1 MNAFLTVTVLTRVM
15 RATVPIPT
23 VASASVLHS
32 APVGGSVVGVVRT
45 L

>member
-1 MNAFLTVTVLTRVM
+1 M
-15 RATVPIPT
+15 RAAVRIPA

-32 APVGGSVVGVVRT
+32 AAVGASVVGVV